1 MFTFLAQVPNRL
13 GGNVSGVGP
22 LGNPT
27 DVFSELPKLVSTIIG
42 VMTVSAI
49 LWFIFQFI
57 LGGYKWISS
66 AGDSKTL
73 EAARTQL
80 TQAIVGLIIVFGTLV
95 LVSVLGNAFGVD
107 VLNLERMLRQLGPFA
122 PPTGGNAGGGNVG
135 P

>member
-1 MFTFLAQVPNRL
+1 MFAYLAQVRNEL
-13 GGNVSGVGP
+13 GGNVSGIGP

-107 VLNLERMLRQLGPFA
+107 VLNLERMLRQLGPGA
-122 PPTGGNAGGGNVG
+122 PAPTGGGNVG